1 MERVRAQQSKVTH
14 RGTLSIQPGRGGGG
28 IESSS
33 IFTLNIG
40 TTSIF
45 GEGTLSL
52 LYRQAF
58 VCSLSTKDLVKCFLH
73 TIGLLPS
80 PNKVMFDVNRCR
92 NWGTLEDS
100 PTLAVILPPLPTP
113 PRLHHW
119 HHPSSSS
126 SSPGDPH
133 STCGFWYWEDVSN
146 AKCYKGNGIIFT
158 PGTHR
163 HHWSVE
169 SWSQFMFKLELC

>member
-28 IESSS
+28 IRVLQ
-33 IFTLNIG
+33 FLHWTLELHQYCWIDRH
-40 TTSIF
+40 SF
-45 GEGTLSL
+45 VVSPQKTLL
-52 LYRQAF
+52 
-58 VCSLSTKDLVKCFLH
+58 KCFLH
-73 TIGLLPS
+73 TSGLLPS

-92 NWGTLEDS
+92 NWRALEDS

-119 HHPSSSS
+119 HHPSSSSSSS

>member
-1 MERVRAQQSKVTH
+1 MAHFSTSAHQYCTPDTARPAHTTAGVRCSVALCCSRCKTVQNIKFSDEDKTMERVRAQQSKVTH

-45 GEGTLSL
+45 EKGTLSL

-58 VCSLSTKDLVKCFLH
+58 ICSLSTKDLVKCFLH

-80 PNKVMFDVNRCR
+80 PNKVMFDVHRCR
-92 NWGTLEDS
+92 NWRALEDS

-113 PRLHHW
+113 PRLHH
-119 HHPSSSS
+119 
-126 SSPGDPH
+126 
-133 STCGFWYWEDVSN
+133 
-146 AKCYKGNGIIFT
+146 
-158 PGTHR
+158 
-163 HHWSVE
+163 
-169 SWSQFMFKLELC
+169 